1 MNDTTLP
8 FPYQSDEQL
17 ANWQESQ
24 QSSDD
29 TTKGTKETT
38 VLKLNHRE
46 IKRLLDAVQ
55 SVHEPLSLSAW
66 EDSDRRQHCKLIH
79 RLQRADRRFSL
90 YES

>member
-1 MNDTTLP
+1 MTTT
-8 FPYQSDEQL
+8 
-17 ANWQESQ
+17 N
-24 QSSDD
+24 
-29 TTKGTKETT
+29 TKGTKETT

-55 SVHEPLSLSAW
+55 SVHEPLELGPWPDA
-66 EDSDRRQHCKLIH
+66 DRRAHCKLIH

>member
-1 MNDTTLP
+1 MT
-8 FPYQSDEQL
+8 
-17 ANWQESQ
+17 
-24 QSSDD
+24 D

-55 SVHEPLSLSAW
+55 NTEKPLSLSAW
-66 EDSDRRQHCKLIH
+66 EDSDRIAHCKLIH
-79 RLQRADRRFSL
+79 RLQRADRRFAI

>member
-1 MNDTTLP
+1 MIDTKP
-8 FPYQSDEQL
+8 
-17 ANWQESQ
+17 
-24 QSSDD
+24 
-29 TTKGTKETT
+29 GIKETT

-66 EDSDRRQHCKLIH
+66 EDSDRRAHCKLIH

>member
-1 MNDTTLP
+1 MT
-8 FPYQSDEQL
+8 
-17 ANWQESQ
+17 
-24 QSSDD
+24 D

-55 SVHEPLSLSAW
+55 NTEKPLSLSAW
-66 EDSDRRQHCKLIH
+66 EDSDRIAHCKLIH
-79 RLQRADRRFSL
+79 RLQRADRRFAL

>member
-1 MNDTTLP
+1 MIEN
-8 FPYQSDEQL
+8 
-17 ANWQESQ
+17 
-24 QSSDD
+24 
-29 TTKGTKETT
+29 TKPGTKETT

-66 EDSDRRQHCKLIH
+66 EDSDRIAHCKLIH

>member
-1 MNDTTLP
+1 MTTDTKP
-8 FPYQSDEQL
+8 
-17 ANWQESQ
+17 
-24 QSSDD
+24 
-29 TTKGTKETT
+29 GTKQTT

-55 SVHEPLSLSAW
+55 SVHEPLELGPWPDA
-66 EDSDRRQHCKLIH
+66 DRRAHCKLIH

>member
-1 MNDTTLP
+1 MIDTTLP
-8 FPYQSDEQL
+8 FPYQSDQQL

-24 QSSDD
+24 SMENS
-29 TTKGTKETT
+29 TTPGTKETT

-79 RLQRADRRFSL
+79 RLQRADRRFSI

>member
-1 MNDTTLP
+1 MN
-8 FPYQSDEQL
+8 
-17 ANWQESQ
+17 N
-24 QSSDD
+24 
-29 TTKGTKETT
+29 TKPGTKETT

-55 SVHEPLSLSAW
+55 SVHEPLELGPWPDA
-66 EDSDRRQHCKLIH
+66 DRRAHCKLIH

>member
-1 MNDTTLP
+1 MTTI
-8 FPYQSDEQL
+8 D
-17 ANWQESQ
+17 
-24 QSSDD
+24 
-29 TTKGTKETT
+29 TKGTKETT

-55 SVHEPLSLSAW
+55 NTEKPLSLSAW
-66 EDSDRRQHCKLIH
+66 EDSDRIAHCRLIH

>member
-1 MNDTTLP
+1 MIDTKP
-8 FPYQSDEQL
+8 
-17 ANWQESQ
+17 
-24 QSSDD
+24 
-29 TTKGTKETT
+29 GTKETT

-55 SVHEPLSLSAW
+55 AVHEPLVLGPWPDA
-66 EDSDRRQHCKLIH
+66 DRRAHCKLIH

>member
-1 MNDTTLP
+1 MIDTKP
-8 FPYQSDEQL
+8 
-17 ANWQESQ
+17 
-24 QSSDD
+24 
-29 TTKGTKETT
+29 GTKETT

-55 SVHEPLSLSAW
+55 SVHEPMVLGPWPDA
-66 EDSDRRQHCKLIH
+66 DRRAHCKLIH

>member
-1 MNDTTLP
+1 MTD
-8 FPYQSDEQL
+8 
-17 ANWQESQ
+17 
-24 QSSDD
+24 
-29 TTKGTKETT
+29 TKGTKETT

-55 SVHEPLSLSAW
+55 SVHEPLELGPWPDA
-66 EDSDRRQHCKLIH
+66 DRRAHCKLIH

>member
-1 MNDTTLP
+1 MN
-8 FPYQSDEQL
+8 
-17 ANWQESQ
+17 
-24 QSSDD
+24 D

-55 SVHEPLSLSAW
+55 SVHEPLSLSVW
-66 EDSDRRQHCKLIH
+66 EDSDRIAHCKLIH

>member
-1 MNDTTLP
+1 MIDTTP
-8 FPYQSDEQL
+8 
-17 ANWQESQ
+17 
-24 QSSDD
+24 
-29 TTKGTKETT
+29 GTKETT

-55 SVHEPLSLSAW
+55 SVHEPLELGPWPDA
-66 EDSDRRQHCKLIH
+66 DRRAHCKLIH